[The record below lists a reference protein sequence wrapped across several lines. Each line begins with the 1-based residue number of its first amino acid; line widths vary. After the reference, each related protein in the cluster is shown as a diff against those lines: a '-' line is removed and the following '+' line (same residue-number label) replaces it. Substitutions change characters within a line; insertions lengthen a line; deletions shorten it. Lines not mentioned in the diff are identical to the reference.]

1 MPSPGDQGQVNS
13 CSAWATAYTAL
24 GYWERRDDLPAPR
37 GSEPMYTYSQTNRG
51 QDSGS
56 GIDANLDIAMSQGV
70 DNRAD
75 YFQGRFR
82 LVRSTQRQ

>member
-1 MPSPGDQGQVNS
+1 MPSSGDQGQINS

-24 GYWERRDDLPAPR
+24 GYWERRDDLPAPG
-37 GSEPMYTYSQTNRG
+37 GSEPMYTYSRTNRG

-56 GIDANLDIAMSQGV
+56 GIDASLDIAMSQGV

-75 YFQGRFR
+75 YFQRRFR